1 MKVKISYTV
10 DLEDVLTEVNSLH
23 VKAKDLLG
31 QVINQRSLEVS
42 DSNIEEY
49 LDQIDDARR
58 RMYDYDLLMADI
70 DGIVRSYA
78 DTKFSLKDK
87 EKEVI
92 NG

>member
-10 DLEDVLTEVNSLH
+10 DLEDVLSEVNNLQQ
-23 VKAKDLLG
+23 KANMLLKEVGDRNDLKA
-31 QVINQRSLEVS
+31 S

-49 LDQIDDARR
+49 LEWVDDARR
-58 RMYDYDLLMADI
+58 KMYQYDLLMADI

-87 EKEVI
+87 EKEVL

>member
-10 DLEDVLTEVNSLH
+10 NLEDVLSEVNSLH
-23 VKAKDLLG
+23 AKARSLLE
-31 QVINQRSLEVS
+31 QVISQETIEVS
-42 DSNIEEY
+42 DANIEDY
-49 LDQIDDARR
+49 LDQVDDARR
-58 RMYDYDLLMADI
+58 KMYDYDILIADI

>member
-10 DLEDVLTEVNSLH
+10 DLEDVLSEVNILQQ
-23 VKAKDLLG
+23 KANMLLKEVCDRNDLKA
-31 QVINQRSLEVS
+31 S

-49 LDQIDDARR
+49 LEWVDDARR
-58 RMYDYDLLMADI
+58 KMYQYDLLMADI

-87 EKEVI
+87 EKEVL